1 MSKLFIGFVIFTIVL
16 IQVCDSTK
24 GNRKGTPNR
33 APSGDFR
40 DDARNSNNN
49 AGHSTTDQQTPQKRK
64 AGRPVGSK
72 TRRVADGD
80 DPHDKDYYP
89 SN

>member
-1 MSKLFIGFVIFTIVL
+1 MSKLFIVFVIFTIFVIVRKKREPL
-16 IQVCDSTK
+16 IKLLEEILQMIREIVMIM
-24 GNRKGTPNR
+24 
-33 APSGDFR
+33 
-40 DDARNSNNN
+40 
-49 AGHSTTDQQTPQKRK
+49 QK
-64 AGRPVGSK
+64 AGRPVGST

>member
-1 MSKLFIGFVIFTIVL
+1 MSKLFIVFVIFTIVL
-16 IQVCDSTK
+16 IQVCDCK
-24 GNRKGTPNR
+24 KEKGTPHK
-33 APSGDFR
+33 APRGDFA
-40 DDARNSNNN
+40 DDTRNSNDN
-49 AGHSTTDQQTPQKRK
+49 AGHSTPDQQTPQKRK
-64 AGRPVGSK
+64 AGRPVGST